1 MGALAKRG
9 KCSPPLFQSH
19 SQAKQSSRAASGR
32 VWRIAARQPSSQL
45 QLARANFAF
54 RTEKEAR
61 DIHGGH
67 GHEIRHLQC
76 CYGGSQL
83 YGQRQRQ
90 WSLAAAAAAGM
101 AAAATGSRRNTHL
114 LIAKDLAKSR
124 FNAGLIWCRL
134 AYILTPYIASI
145 PIQSKLS
152 LKFLD
157 VPVVDRNC
165 ADVSTASR

>member
-1 MGALAKRG
+1 MEHRLRQALKLFGRLGALAKRG

-19 SQAKQSSRAASGR
+19 SQAKQSSRAVSGT

-90 WSLAAAAAAGM
+90 WSLAAAA
-101 AAAATGSRRNTHL
+101 GSRRNTHL
-114 LIAKDLAKSR
+114 LIAKDPAKSH
-124 FNAGLIWCRL
+124 FNVGLICCR
-134 AYILTPYIASI
+134 PSEAS
-145 PIQSKLS
+145 
-152 LKFLD
+152 FL
-157 VPVVDRNC
+157 
-165 ADVSTASR
+165 